1 MAQRTYIYLLYNTIY
16 YDSLYK
22 EYYNILTLNKQP
34 EGALKTYT
42 KVISISNQSTND
54 FKNSICAIAL
64 SNNLSNNHSIAN
76 KYCSNLL
83 TLEDL
88 SEFTEFII
96 NNNYEII
103 DSITLH
109 NISINNSSNNNSK
122 KVIYSF
128 KITI

>member
-34 EGALKTYT
+34 EGALKTHT
-42 KVISISNQSTND
+42 KVISINKQSTND
-54 FKNSICAIAL
+54 FKNSICAYAL
-64 SNNLSNNHSIAN
+64 SNNLANNHNIAN
-76 KYCSNLL
+76 KYSSNLL

-88 SEFTEFII
+88 NEFTEFII

-109 NISINNSSNNNSK
+109 NISINNSSTNNSN

-128 KITI
+128 KITL